1 MWWLVAACIS
11 CLFFSTAVLS
21 TFVPLQN
28 PGGVEYVFAAPPAAS
43 VLVAWLLGV
52 FILAAAFVAVRAL
65 AQGRSPQHL
74 AQARA
79 GRWLAPVAALGIV
92 FLGILPAVPGVGDR
106 GAIVGY
112 LLYDLRW
119 WWATVLAVLAV
130 ARADRLVGA
139 PIGRLARGISNWS
152 PAARLLLLDTLLF
165 VAVVMWAVKT
175 TPNGLDHSL
184 NGDEPKYAR
193 YDEVWYQ
200 GQGLDISS
208 LTLVRDE
215 PLDARPALLQNG
227 AHLINVIPQEI
238 GRFAK
243 DLRDFVREPSRFRWN
258 RASGANGFVS
268 GIHGGLYQE
277 YAPGT
282 SVVLFP
288 GYFVDRYLLNVD
300 SSRDGKWPAALKATN
315 LMMLLTYGLC
325 SVVLFRLLRHA
336 LGSEILAWIWAAVA
350 MLTLPTTAFAFQL
363 YPELPALLII
373 LAVSNELLFAN
384 PSRPLAAAVAGAATG
399 LLGWVHVRFLFVSLC
414 LAAVAW
420 FAKTGR
426 ARWAFQATFGFLVF
440 SVMMFNY
447 HVTGS
452 WWPTALW
459 DLNGQGVAFNNMD
472 FALNAIGYALDR
484 RWGLMPHSLLLVGAI
499 PGLLVLART
508 SRRHAAFVAAVV
520 LGLVFVSAGHTLI
533 AAGTT
538 PDRLVVA
545 VTPLLIWPVAVLVA
559 RFWSSHVVRIVT
571 VVFGVISL
579 DAGRAYN
586 SSPTKELGLLRD
598 ASLSGWKPNLA
609 FPDIRGDS
617 WELSQANFVLFL
629 CVVVLILAL
638 SWLAFVRSS
647 GSAIRLKPDPTQ
659 TGLPLAGLS
668 VSGFVVAVLIVMF
681 SAGTSTSGDWSD
693 PLYLVD
699 DGSARL
705 AAIRAVVRSDHCLC
719 FTSARGHVDWTTMG
733 PNSSRQA
740 FIGLYPDDLRLTVQ
754 VLVEGDGTI
763 PAFGRM
769 LVEFGDGE
777 KTAWDGVVTERRIVH
792 TYHRP
797 GTYPVK
803 VWFQQPARVSPQ
815 LHSQMVEVHAG
826 K

>member
-1 MWWLVAACIS
+1 
-11 CLFFSTAVLS
+11 VLS

-28 PGGVEYVFAAPPAAS
+28 PSGVEYVFAAPPAAA
-43 VLVAWLLGV
+43 LLIAWLLCM
-52 FILAAAFVAVRAL
+52 FILVAAYVAVRAL
-65 AQGRSPQHL
+65 ALARSPQHL
-74 AQARA
+74 AEARA
-79 GRWLAPVAALGIV
+79 GRWLAPVAALGLV
-92 FLGILPAVPGVGDR
+92 FFGILPAVPGVGDR
-106 GAIVGY
+106 GAVVGY
-112 LLYDLRW
+112 LVYDLRW
-119 WWATVLAVLAV
+119 WWAIVLVVLAV
-130 ARADRLVGA
+130 ACADRLVGA
-139 PIGRLARGISNWS
+139 PFGRLARGISDWS

-165 VAVVMWAVKT
+165 VGVVTWAVKT
-175 TPNGLDHSL
+175 TPNGFDHFL
-184 NGDEPKYAR
+184 NGDEPKYVR

-200 GQGLDISS
+200 GRGLDVSS
-208 LTLVRDE
+208 LGLVRDQ

-227 AHLINVIPQEI
+227 AHLIRVISQEM
-238 GRFAK
+238 GTLAK
-243 DLRDFVREPSRFRWN
+243 DLRDFVREPSSFRWN
-258 RASGANGFVS
+258 RAHGVNGFVS

-288 GYFVDRYLLNVD
+288 GYFVDRYLLNTD
-300 SSRDGKWPAALKATN
+300 SSSDGKWPAALTGTN
-315 LMMLLTYGLC
+315 LMMLLTYGIC

-336 LGSEILAWIWAAVA
+336 LGSEILAWMWAAVA

-384 PSRPLAAAVAGAATG
+384 PSRPLAAAVAGAAAG
-399 LLGWVHVRFLFVSLC
+399 ALGWVHVRFLFISLV
-414 LAAVAW
+414 LAAVAL
-420 FAKTGR
+420 FARTGR
-426 ARWAFQATFGFLVF
+426 ARWAFQATFGLLVF

-459 DLNGQGVAFNNMD
+459 DVNGQGVTFNNIG
-472 FALNAIGYALDR
+472 FALNAIGYVLDR

-508 SRRHAAFVAAVV
+508 SRQHAAFVAAVV
-520 LGLVFVSAGHTLI
+520 LGLVAVSAGHTLI

-545 VTPLLIWPVAVLVA
+545 VTPLLIWPVAALVA
-559 RFWSSHVVRIVT
+559 RFWSSHVMRIVT
-571 VVFGVISL
+571 VVLGVVSL

-638 SWLAFVRSS
+638 SWLAFVLSRQRQ
-647 GSAIRLKPDPTQ
+647 AQTQ
-659 TGLPLAGLS
+659 TQTQPHIQMSDPALA
-668 VSGFVVAVLIVMF
+668 GFVVAALIIIF
-681 SAGTSTSGDWSD
+681 SAGTSASGDWSD
-693 PLYLVD
+693 PLYLLD
-699 DGSARL
+699 DANARM
-705 AAIRAVVRSDHCLC
+705 AAIRAVVRSDRCLC

-733 PNSSRQA
+733 PNSLRQA
-740 FIGLYPDDLRLTVQ
+740 FIGLYPDDLHLTVQ
-754 VLVEGDGTI
+754 VLAEGDGKV

-792 TYHRP
+792 TYHQP

-803 VWFQQPARVSPQ
+803 VWFRHPARVSPE
-815 LHSQMVEVHAG
+815 LHSQMVEVRAG